1 MAFVTALTV
10 AGNLTRDVEVRTTGS
25 GRKVASFT
33 IASTPRIFNSE
44 TKKYEDGEGIFT
56 NCTLWGEPG
65 ENLAASTAKGSR
77 VIATGVLKSRTFQDK
92 EGNNRTA
99 VDLIV
104 EEVGLSLAWTTASA
118 NKSGGRRPAAAAS
131 ADGWPASDDDTPF

>member
-10 AGNLTRDVEVRTTGS
+10 AGNLTRDVEVRTTTN

-33 IASTPRIFNSE
+33 VASTPRTFNSE

-65 ENLAASTAKGSR
+65 ENLAASVSKGSR
-77 VIATGVLKSRTFQDK
+77 VIATGALKSRTFLDK

-104 EEVGLSLAWTTASA
+104 EEIGLSLAWTTATA
-118 NKSGGRRPAAAAS
+118 NKGARRPAAAAS
-131 ADGWPASDDDTPF
+131 ADGWPATDDDTPF

>member
-1 MAFVTALTV
+1 MAFVTGLTV
-10 AGNLTRDVEVRTTGS
+10 AGNLTRDVEVRTTGT

-33 IASTPRIFNSE
+33 IASTPRILNSE

-65 ENLAASTAKGSR
+65 ENLAASASKGSR
-77 VIATGVLKSRTFQDK
+77 VIATGALKSRTFVDK

-104 EEVGLSLAWTTASA
+104 EEVGLSVAFATVSA
-118 NKSGGRRPAAAAS
+118 NRSGRRPAAAA
-131 ADGWPASDDDTPF
+131 DGWPVDDADTPF